1 MNKIYTSCFAKIKS
15 IPDSIVP
22 ISICGKAPAWWKGIQ
37 YKTLAPHYSFFS
49 KLKETGDND
58 YYIKHYNNDVLTALN
73 VPMVLRELDTLSG
86 GKDIALI
93 CYEKPSDFCHRH
105 LVAKWLSSYLPN
117 EVVEFQHV

>member
-1 MNKIYTSCFAKIKS
+1 MNKIYTGYFAKLKS

-49 KLKETGDND
+49 EWKKTGNND
-58 YYIKHYNNDVLTALN
+58 YYIEHYNNDVLAALN

-86 GKDIALI
+86 GKDIILV

-105 LVAKWLSSYLPN
+105 LVAKWLSFYLPS
-117 EVVEFQHV
+117 EVVEFQYE